1 MALNEGMNEAALIAR
16 LDAMISERDVATW
29 LEGAAGRLSARLV
42 REAGT
47 AIAFEVVPPSVL
59 VPPAPTVSAWVFIL
73 RAGIYSGAERHPNS
87 TQRMAALRGDG
98 VFQTWDGGQ
107 WVSKPLASTA
117 SHPSNRWITIPPLV
131 WHQSAP
137 PSQDW
142 VVVSFHTAPAE
153 ELIEERGD
161 PASGSVLHHDTYL

>member
-1 MALNEGMNEAALIAR
+1 MKEATLIAR
-16 LDAMISERDVATW
+16 LDAMISERDTATW
-29 LEGAAGRLSARLV
+29 LEGAADRLSAKLE
-42 REAGT
+42 RETGT
-47 AIAFEVVPPSVL
+47 AIAFEVIPRSVL
-59 VPPAPTVSAWVFIL
+59 VPPPPTVSAWVFIL

-87 TQRMAALRGDG
+87 TQRMAAFRGDG

-107 WVSKPLASTA
+107 WISKPLASSA
-117 SHPSNRWITIPPLV
+117 SEPSDRWITIRPLV

-137 PSQDW
+137 PSHDW

-161 PASGSVLHHDTYL
+161 PSSGAVLHHDTYF